1 MPSNKKSGS
10 FNKQREIE
18 KKRRKRRK
26 KRLITSILIMLITI
40 IVLYLLNSPTF
51 KIKNIEVMGNSQVD
65 KQKIIEQSGIKIGN
79 SIFYYFGL
87 SLVFIISNIN
97 IISKVRIKQNGY
109 IEDAIVTK
117 KMPDTIEINVKE
129 RIAEFQIITDNGYY
143 IYIDEQGYIVD
154 YSQESRGLVTIYG
167 MEITEENIEKK
178 KRLEN
183 DDLNLR
189 LENILHIKEEMTK
202 IGIYDQ
208 ILKIQVKNEYILSLD
223 NLNLTINLGNATN
236 LKDKTYYIKSIME
249 RENGKAGTINVNG
262 NLNEGFVPYFTEN
275 Q

>member
-1 MPSNKKSGS
+1 MASNKRSSS
-10 FNKQREIE
+10 FNKQKEIE
-18 KKRRKRRK
+18 KKRRKKRK
-26 KRLITSILIMLITI
+26 IRLTFFIVIVIITGI
-40 IVLYLLNSPTF
+40 ISYLLNSSIF
-51 KIKNIEVMGNSQVD
+51 NIEDIEVVGNSQLN
-65 KQKIIEQSGIKIGN
+65 KQEIIEQSEIKLGK
-79 SIFYYFGL
+79 SIFTV
-87 SLVFIISNIN
+87 SDV
-97 IISKVRIKQNGY
+97 ISKVRIKQNGY
-109 IEDAIVTK
+109 IEDVKVIK
-117 KMPDTIEINVKE
+117 KMPNIIKIEVKE
-129 RIAEFQIITDNGYY
+129 RTPEFQIRTENGIY
-143 IYIDEQGYIVD
+143 IYIDEQGYIID
-154 YSQESRGLVTIYG
+154 YSQELQDLVTITG

-202 IGIYDQ
+202 IGIYNQ